1 VSVRIRLTRAGRK
14 KIPHYRIV
22 VMDSR
27 TRRDGSY
34 LDQIGVYHPLR
45 QPAQVEVNEDKAL
58 RWLAEGAIPSE
69 TVRSLFA
76 RRGIMLRHFLTSQKM
91 PSEKIEQEL
100 AKWREKADAR
110 DVLRRDRKKKKGS
123 AKTAAPETAPAA
135 PSA

>member
-1 VSVRIRLTRAGRK
+1 
-14 KIPHYRIV
+14 
-22 VMDSR
+22 MDSR

-45 QPAQVEVNEDKAL
+45 KPAQVEVNEDKAL
-58 RWLAEGAIPSE
+58 HWLAEGAVPSE

-76 RRGIMLRHFLTSQKM
+76 HRGIMLRHFLTSKKM

-110 DVLRRDRKKKKGS
+110 DVLRSERKKKKGS
-123 AKTAAPETAPAA
+123 AKTAAPETASAE